1 MEDVV
6 RALTEGRIEERQ
18 RMTIVAE
25 LADGTTA
32 TGINDVVIEKIHS
45 QRLVALAVAVDGE
58 EFLTYRADGL
68 VAATSTGSTAY
79 AFSARGPLVDPSLET
94 LSLTPIAA
102 HSLFDRTLV
111 LPGTARMTIR
121 VAADRPV
128 RVSVDGLEAGTLK
141 PGEAV
146 TVTKGDRPARFVC
159 LDPTSFPLLVK
170 RKFKLT

>member
-1 MEDVV
+1 
-6 RALTEGRIEERQ
+6 
-18 RMTIVAE
+18 
-25 LADGTTA
+25 
-32 TGINDVVIEKIHS
+32 
-45 QRLVALAVAVDGE
+45 LAVAVDGE